1 VGHAVPTPSSSARI
15 AAQFTAGAKV
25 ASAAVIVIG
34 ALVIAGWLLR
44 IPFLVRLHPAF
55 AAMKFNTALSLVL
68 LAAAIRLGIG
78 REGSARLP
86 QGLAVAAVAIA
97 AATLLE
103 NAAGL
108 DLGIDE
114 LVVRDDTASGLP
126 GRTSPATAGCVLALG
141 AAVMGRAT
149 AWAGRLALAVA
160 LCAHVGVLGYLY
172 GVHDLY
178 AIGPYASVALH
189 TALAIYALAVAIVL
203 APPRPRGLM
212 RLLASES
219 PGGVLARR
227 LVPAVLVIPAALALL
242 RQWGEQLG
250 LYGTGFGRAILVA
263 SNTVVLLAL
272 IWSTAAR
279 LIRSDEQRRAAESVV
294 RDREAYLA
302 ITLASIGDG
311 VITTDERGHIAQMN
325 PVAEQMTGWRSADAA
340 GRPLTEVFEV
350 VDEDSGTPVDNP
362 VERVLRSGVVVGL
375 ANHSVLISRD
385 GKRLAIA
392 DSGAP
397 IRDADGPIRGVV
409 LVFRDQSEGRAAERL
424 LRDSEARKAA
434 ILASA
439 MDAIVTVDSDGVIR
453 EANPA
458 AEAMF
463 GTDAAIG
470 VALVD
475 WLAPGPGRDAVARLL
490 TSVEPSV
497 LGARVELTALRDSGE
512 FPVEV
517 SITRIGRDE
526 PATFTVFVRDM
537 TDAHRARADLV
548 RSRDRLRALARVSD
562 ACAAVATSYQPLLAQ
577 IARTVADI
585 VGDASVVALIS
596 DDGDQ
601 LATAASA
608 ARDPALEPDFNRY
621 FAGLSAP
628 LTTSTS
634 VSATVART
642 GQPMRVEAD
651 PAGVASQADEALR
664 PLLAQVDVHSLAV
677 VPIRVRDTVIGTLLM
692 LRNAPGRGYT
702 DDDVTLLQDLADRA
716 GLAIE
721 NARLYVQLEQRVLE
735 RTAELEAANQE
746 LESFSYSVAHDLRAP
761 LRAISGFSH
770 ALLDDAAARLAPEDL
785 RFANQIRDAAHRM
798 GELIDALLDLARIS
812 RTEPRRR
819 RVEVSE
825 IARRVVAA
833 LHAGHPERDVEVV
846 IADDLVAHAD
856 PRLLEIA
863 LTNLLGNAWKFTGK
877 RTQARIELGQLPGDR
892 PPVFFVRDNG
902 AGFDPGQAD
911 KLFGVFQ
918 RLHAAQDFDGT
929 GIGLATVHRIVRRH
943 GGVIWA
949 EAELDRGATFY
960 FTLQSP
966 DKRYRT

>member
-1 VGHAVPTPSSSARI
+1 MI
-15 AAQFTAGAKV
+15 A
-25 ASAAVIVIG
+25 
-34 ALVIAGWLLR
+34 
-44 IPFLVRLHPAF
+44 
-55 AAMKFNTALSLVL
+55 
-68 LAAAIRLGIG
+68 
-78 REGSARLP
+78 
-86 QGLAVAAVAIA
+86 
-97 AATLLE
+97 
-103 NAAGL
+103 
-108 DLGIDE
+108 
-114 LVVRDDTASGLP
+114 
-126 GRTSPATAGCVLALG
+126 
-141 AAVMGRAT
+141 
-149 AWAGRLALAVA
+149 
-160 LCAHVGVLGYLY
+160 
-172 GVHDLY
+172 
-178 AIGPYASVALH
+178 
-189 TALAIYALAVAIVL
+189 
-203 APPRPRGLM
+203 
-212 RLLASES
+212 
-219 PGGVLARR
+219 
-227 LVPAVLVIPAALALL
+227 
-242 RQWGEQLG
+242 
-250 LYGTGFGRAILVA
+250 
-263 SNTVVLLAL
+263 
-272 IWSTAAR
+272 
-279 LIRSDEQRRAAESVV
+279 
-294 RDREAYLA
+294 
-302 ITLASIGDG
+302 
-311 VITTDERGHIAQMN
+311 TDERGRIVQMN
-325 PVAEQMTGWRSADAA
+325 PVAEHLTGWRSADAA
-340 GRPLTEVFEV
+340 GRLLTEVFQV
-350 VDEDSGTPVDNP
+350 VDEDTGTPVDNP
-362 VERVLRSGVVVGL
+362 VDRVLRSGVVVGL
-375 ANHSVLISRD
+375 ANHSVLIARD
-385 GKRLAIA
+385 GSRLAIA

-397 IRDADGPIRGVV
+397 IRDAGGPIRGVV
-409 LVFRDQSEGRAAERL
+409 LVFRDQSEARAADRL

-439 MDAIVTVDSDGVIR
+439 MDAIVTVDSEGVIR
-453 EANPA
+453 ETNPA

-463 GTDAAIG
+463 GRGRDAAIG
-470 VALVD
+470 APLVD

-517 SITRIGRDE
+517 SITRIGHDV
-526 PATFTVFVRDM
+526 PAAFTVFVRDM
-537 TDAHRARADLV
+537 TDAHRARSDLL
-548 RSRDRLRALARVSD
+548 RSRDRLRALAQVSD

-608 ARDPALEPDFNRY
+608 HRDPALEPDFNRY
-621 FAGLSAP
+621 FAGLSAQ

-642 GQPMRVEAD
+642 GQPVRVEAD
-651 PAGVASQADEALR
+651 PVGVAAQADEALR
-664 PLLAQVDVHSLAV
+664 PLLARVDVHSLAV
-677 VPIRVRDTVIGTLLM
+677 VPIRARDAVIGTLLM
-692 LRNAPGRGYT
+692 LRNAPGRDYT
-702 DDDVTLLQDLADRA
+702 DDDVALLRDLADRA

-721 NARLYVQLEQRVLE
+721 NARLYVQLEQRVHE

-770 ALLDDAAARLAPEDL
+770 ALLDDAAERLTAEDL
-785 RFANQIRDAAHRM
+785 RFANQIREAAHRM

-819 RVEVSE
+819 RVDVSE
-825 IARRVVAA
+825 LARRVVAGLRA
-833 LHAGHPERDVEVV
+833 SHPGRELEVV
-846 IADDLVAHAD
+846 VADDLVAHAD

-877 RTQARIELGQLPGDR
+877 RAQARIELGVLPGDR

-902 AGFDPGQAD
+902 AGFDPSQAS

-918 RLHAAQDFDGT
+918 RLHAAHDFDGT

-966 DKRYRT
+966 GLTDRAASRRSLS